1 MELDALKNSW
11 NTLDQRL
18 AETEILNQRLVRQVV
33 EGNTRTAYERVCQ
46 TNLNSLIQTAVMACV
61 VFPVICALTHLS
73 VVSIVIVEALL
84 AAGLIPQLWKF
95 FLLSKFDLGRKSCSE
110 LRGILLRYQQVYH
123 NQSVIEIIVVSLALI
138 AGYIYEL
145 GFNKSANYVMTD
157 SWLLL
162 MIGLI
167 VLTLALAFVLTR
179 WQRRR
184 HAQQLQDIEQG
195 LKDLQAFNVE

>member
-18 AETEILNQRLVRQVV
+18 SETEIVNQRLVRQVV
-33 EGNTRTAYERVCQ
+33 EGNTRTAYDKVFQ
-46 TNLNSLIQTAVMACV
+46 TNLNSLIQTAVMAFV
-61 VFPVICALTHLS
+61 VFPVICALTHHLS
-73 VVSIVIVEALL
+73 VITIVIVEALL
-84 AAGLIPQLWKF
+84 VAGLIPQVWKF
-95 FLLSKFDLGRKSCSE
+95 FLLSKFDLGRKNCSE
-110 LRGILLRYQQVYH
+110 LRGLLLRYEKVYH

-145 GFNKSANYVMTD
+145 GFNKSANYVLTGG
-157 SWLLL
+157 WLPV

-184 HAQQLQDIEQG
+184 HAQQLQAIEQG
-195 LKDLQAFNVE
+195 LKDLQAFKS

>member
-18 AETEILNQRLVRQVV
+18 SETEIVNQRLVRQVV
-33 EGNTRTAYERVCQ
+33 EGNTRTAYDQVCQ

-61 VFPVICALTHLS
+61 VFPVICVLTHLS
-73 VVSIVIVEALL
+73 VVTIVIVEALL
-84 AAGLIPQLWKF
+84 VAGLIPQIWKL

-110 LRGILLRYQQVYH
+110 LRGLLLRYEKVYH

-145 GFNKSANYVMTD
+145 GFKKSAGYVMTD
-157 SWLLL
+157 GWLPV

-167 VLTLALAFVLTR
+167 VLTIALAFVLTR

-195 LKDLQAFNVE
+195 LKELQAFNVE